1 VFSVLCSTD
10 DTSFHVF
17 GTLFHWWQQFS
28 CFRYSAPPMA
38 PVFMFSVFCSTD
50 GTSFHVFGTLL
61 HWWHQLSYFRYTY
74 TYHFV
79 FDGRKNPFTTS
90 ANASSVSSI
99 CNHLINNWC
108 RQIVKYNTVISLLVI
123 ICNFVFVLITG
134 ALFFYFCISVNYKVH
149 FIVTSSLFS
158 IFIILAVLL

>member
-1 VFSVLCSTD
+1 VPSVEQNTENIKTGAISGAEYRK
-10 DTSFHVF
+10 HVNWC
-17 GTLFHWWQQFS
+17 HRWS
-28 CFRYSAPPMA
+28 R
-38 PVFMFSVFCSTD
+38 V
-50 GTSFHVFGTLL
+50 
-61 HWWHQLSYFRYTY
+61 
-74 TYHFV
+74 
-79 FDGRKNPFTTS
+79 FTTS

-149 FIVTSSLFS
+149 FIVTSLC
-158 IFIILAVLL
+158 